1 MELTFFC
8 FRVQSRFL
16 ESIQHFFDVTPMLR
30 DVVGVD
36 QDVVQVDYYAHIQEV
51 GEHIVHEALEG
62 GWGVS

>member
-36 QDVVQVDYYAHIQEV
+36 QDVIQVDYYAHIQEV